1 MAKEEITKPH
11 FGTVNFE
18 RRKHPRF
25 SINLPVEYWKIDRS
39 ISGQSRTGNISEGGL
54 LLYIFEQIEVGQ
66 ELNLKLFFNSDLEF
80 KFIEARVQVAWTDF
94 CFEKES
100 GSRVGLKFVE
110 ISDAD
115 MKKLKV
121 FLNNLMHLKTHSQL
135 NPSSGLLVKT

>member
-1 MAKEEITKPH
+1 MAKEETTKPH

-18 RRKHPRF
+18 RRRHARF

-39 ISGQSRTGNISEGGL
+39 INGLSRTGDISEGGL
-54 LLYIFEQIEVGQ
+54 LLYISEQIEVGQ
-66 ELNLKLFFNSDLEF
+66 ELNLKLFFNSDLGY
-80 KFIEARVQVAWTDF
+80 KSIEARVQVVWTDF

-100 GSRVGLKFVE
+100 DCRVGLKFVE
-110 ISDAD
+110 ISGED
-115 MKKLKV
+115 MKELKI

>member
-1 MAKEEITKPH
+1 MAKEETTKPH

-39 ISGQSRTGNISEGGL
+39 TNAFSRTGDISEGGL

-66 ELNLKLFFNSDLEF
+66 ELNLKLFFNSDLGFES
-80 KFIEARVQVAWTDF
+80 IEARMQVAWRDF

-100 GSRVGLKFVE
+100 DCRVGLKFVE
-110 ISDAD
+110 ISGED
-115 MKKLKV
+115 MKKLKL
-121 FLNNLMHLKTHSQL
+121 FLNNLMHLKNHSPL
-135 NPSSGLLVKT
+135 NPSLGLSVKT